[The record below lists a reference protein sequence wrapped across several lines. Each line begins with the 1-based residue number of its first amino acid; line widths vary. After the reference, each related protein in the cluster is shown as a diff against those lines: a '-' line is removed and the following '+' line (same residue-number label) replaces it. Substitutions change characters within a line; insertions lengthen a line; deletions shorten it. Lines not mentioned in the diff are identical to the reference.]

1 MTKVQNKNTEKNY
14 KTDEKSL
21 MQEIR
26 AMLDDYFVCSLSDG
40 KNGTI
45 ISLDN
50 GQKFSLHIKE
60 IA

>member
-1 MTKVQNKNTEKNY
+1 MTKAQNESTEKNH

-21 MQEIR
+21 TQEIK

-40 KNGTI
+40 ENDTI
-45 ISLDN
+45 ISLLN